1 MFPSFLFRQLCER
14 FQTKTQHTKVFEWN
28 SDNVKNRGQWLRLI
42 YFTVFVPDSD
52 PRGGDRCVFV
62 FPPQACRTNRCQPSF
77 RTRMQA
83 AKGTILKPEARG
95 LHLGYTHSI
104 WWSPTTAASSHML
117 VKKTLLVKWLK
128 DWTLNTTFVIYK
140 ANPKICNPGASV
152 TVFELHRRCNT
163 HPHVTSRHANI
174 WFLLQEFIATWI

>member
-1 MFPSFLFRQLCER
+1 MIAFDLFHRLRPGFRPERRWSLCICVSPPR
-14 FQTKTQHTKVFEWN
+14 PAGQTDASPALEHACK
-28 SDNVKNRGQWLRLI
+28 
-42 YFTVFVPDSD
+42 
-52 PRGGDRCVFV
+52 
-62 FPPQACRTNRCQPSF
+62 PP
-77 RTRMQA
+77 
-83 AKGTILKPEARG
+83 KEKILKPEARG